1 MADPANAWQNDPA
14 KVALVRQRHEDLDW
28 ARAHHDELD
37 QRYHGEYIVIWKQ
50 QVLAHGVDLGELLQQ
65 AATPEHPVEELVIF
79 DFPAFFET
87 PH

>member
-1 MADPANAWQNDPA
+1 MADSANDWQNDPA
-14 KVALVRQRHEDLDW
+14 KVALMRRMHEDLDW
-28 ARAHHDELD
+28 AVAHYHELEP
-37 QRYHGEYIVIWKQ
+37 QYHGEYIVIWKK

-65 AATPEHPVEELVIF
+65 AATPEHPREELVFF